1 MLELMQ
7 DYVPSGK
14 ELIKLP
20 REEQLKWLKFVLSNS
35 YKLEDILKLR
45 SALKEDNEM
54 VVIKLKEKSLKKP
67 VPSAVV
73 RMSAK
78 SKKKLKRP
86 QDNQPVPTVAV

>member
-1 MLELMQ
+1 
-7 DYVPSGK
+7 
-14 ELIKLP
+14 
-20 REEQLKWLKFVLSNS
+20 
-35 YKLEDILKLR
+35 
-45 SALKEDNEM
+45 M
-54 VVIKLKEKSLKKP
+54 VVIKGKEKVLKKP